1 MTRNLLDKRMK
12 LLISELAEMGSLV
25 EKQIY
30 NSIEAF
36 RNKDM
41 ELATQVMNN
50 DDKVDELNR
59 KIEEQCLK
67 LMAME
72 SPVATDLR
80 KIFTTSK
87 IVTDLERMAD
97 YAVDICKIVKRV
109 EGDIEDV
116 NTVPCVDVFSNTII
130 GDLIFCTVCLLTP
143 SKTTVPPIYTFL
155 PSKFPDTYSFESF
168 DIFHVTKDVSDCQ
181 FFVLIIPLLL
191 IVFPR
196 CSFEYWLP
204 INNISLFVKVQF
216 LYVVTF
222 PFTAKFPL
230 LIKLAYSSRYM
241 SPFTVKLVLSG
252 IVNVVLFATVIFAF
266 TESNSVNPIAVIVP

>member
-12 LLISELAEMGSLV
+12 ILTAELAEMGSLV

-41 ELATQVMNN
+41 ALAKQVMDN

-67 LMAME
+67 FMAME

-97 YAVDICKIVKRV
+97 YAVDICKITKRV
-109 EGDIEDV
+109 ELDVLGEECDPIWQMVDILRKMINKALEAFVSGD
-116 NTVPCVDVFSNTII
+116 VDAAYEICKMDDEVDILYRGLFNDMLKKMSKDETMINKGAQILFASKYLERV
-130 GDLIFCTVCLLTP
+130 GD
-143 SKTTVPPIYTFL
+143 
-155 PSKFPDTYSFESF
+155 
-168 DIFHVTKDVSDCQ
+168 HVTNICEW
-181 FFVLIIPLLL
+181 II
-191 IVFPR
+191 F
-196 CSFEYWLP
+196 ST
-204 INNISLFVKVQF
+204 KGD
-216 LYVVTF
+216 YVD
-222 PFTAKFPL
+222 L
-230 LIKLAYSSRYM
+230 
-241 SPFTVKLVLSG
+241 
-252 IVNVVLFATVIFAF
+252 N
-266 TESNSVNPIAVIVP
+266 E